1 MITSAHNRKF
11 PLPRILITLGDYNGV
26 GPEVVVKALRQL
38 KWEGRFVPIVVGN
51 AEVWD
56 FYVSQLGLHAPTHRV
71 ISCSEISEI
80 NTICLLHC
88 DQVKVEYLQPG
99 QPCEAAGWA
108 SGVFLE
114 TAIACACRGE
124 GEAIVTA
131 PICKNTLWA
140 AGYHYPGQTEF
151 LADKMDASSFAMM
164 LIAGKFRVGF
174 VTTHYPLREIAS
186 LLVPQLISE
195 KVEVVWRELKQRF
208 KICDPTI
215 AIAALNPH
223 AGEGGE
229 LGREE
234 VEVIQPTVDRLRQKG
249 INIQGPFPADSLFAN
264 IEQKKFDVYMALYH
278 DQGMIP
284 IKMYSFGK
292 AVNYTAGLPIPRTSP
307 DHGTAFDIAGKN
319 EADESSMVEAIN
331 LAVQLAE
338 EGYPRS

>member
-56 FYVSQLGLHAPTHRV
+56 FYVSQLGLHAP
-71 ISCSEISEI
+71 
-80 NTICLLHC
+80 
-88 DQVKVEYLQPG
+88 
-99 QPCEAAGWA
+99 
-108 SGVFLE
+108 
-114 TAIACACRGE
+114 
-124 GEAIVTA
+124 A

-264 IEQKKFDVYMALYH
+264 IEQKNFDVYMALYH